1 MNSPRAV
8 LFPVGGPQL
17 KESLADYSRRGGFEA
32 LRNALAAA
40 RPTAVV
46 EAIERAQLRGRGG
59 TGFATAKKLA
69 RCAQAQGQPKYLV
82 VNGGENEPGSFKDR
96 RLLEY
101 TPHAVL
107 EGALLAACAV
117 GASRIIFYVNKNHEE
132 ARRRV
137 QGAIQEA
144 EARGWLG
151 EDIQGSSF
159 STQAEVFTA
168 STPYVAGE
176 ETAALE
182 AIEGK
187 PALPRRKPSDPLLT
201 GLHGKPTLI
210 HNVETLANFPPI
222 LLYGA
227 EWYRS
232 IGTQESPG
240 TRLYSLNAE
249 WERPGVYE
257 LPHGAREGELVQEL
271 AGGLKS
277 GAQLRALLPGGPASA
292 FLRPDPDRPLSP
304 ESLRAAGSDIGSGV
318 MRGYA
323 VGTCM
328 LEAALELARFFE
340 KECCDQCPA
349 CRTETTALAATLEQ
363 IRQGQVD
370 AAALEEIPKL
380 LAAGKDQGYCRL
392 VNMPA
397 APLLSAMRL
406 FRRDFD
412 AHLATGRCRGT

>member
-1 MNSPRAV
+1 
-8 LFPVGGPQL
+8 VGGPQL

-32 LRNALAAA
+32 LGNALRGG
-40 RPTAVV
+40 RPAAVV
-46 EAIERAQLRGRGG
+46 ETIERAHLCGRGG
-59 TGFATAKKLA
+59 TGTATATKLV
-69 RCAQAQGQPKYLV
+69 RCAQAQGAVKYLV
-82 VNGGENEPGSFKDR
+82 VNGAEVEPGSFKDR
-96 RLLEY
+96 KLLEY

-107 EGALLAACAV
+107 EGALLAAYAV
-117 GASRIIFYVNKNHEE
+117 GASRIIFYVHQNHEE

-144 EARGWLG
+144 AARGWLG
-151 EDIQGSSF
+151 EGIQGSSF
-159 STQAEVFTA
+159 SPQTDTVAA
-168 STPYVAGE
+168 PPSYVAGE

-182 AIEGK
+182 AVEGK
-187 PALPRRKPSDPLLT
+187 PALPRRKPSDPLLA
-201 GLHGKPTLI
+201 GLHSKPTLVQ
-210 HNVETLANFPPI
+210 NVETLANFPPI
-222 LLYGA
+222 LLNGA

-232 IGTQESPG
+232 IGTQENPG
-240 TRLYSLNAE
+240 TRLYSLNTE

-257 LPHGAREGELVQEL
+257 LPHGAREGELLQEM

-277 GAQLRALLPGGPASA
+277 GAQLRAILPGSCGNA
-292 FLRPDPDRPLSP
+292 FLQPDPERILSP
-304 ESLRAAGSDIGSGV
+304 ESLRAAGSGIGSGV
-318 MRGYA
+318 MRGYP
-323 VGTCM
+323 VGACM

-349 CRTETTALAATLEQ
+349 CRTETTALVAVLEK
-363 IRQGQVD
+363 IRHGQGD
-370 AAALEEIPKL
+370 ASALEEIFKL
-380 LAAGKDQGYCRL
+380 LAAGKDQGDCCL